1 MGNGSI
7 DVGKKTATRK
17 PGQPIVETP
26 VATNGSPKFRIDQ
39 PNLPKKSKRI
49 CAAMS
54 LQRGDSGRGNE
65 STPQKFEQLVGYR
78 DPKAGLDP
86 WGRPRAV
93 PVKR

>member
-7 DVGKKTATRK
+7 DVGKKTPTRK
-17 PGQPIVETP
+17 SGQPIVESL
-26 VATNGSPKFRIDQ
+26 VATDGSPELRIDQ
-39 PNLPKKSKRI
+39 PNPPKKSKRI
-49 CAAMS
+49 CVAMS

-78 DPKAGLDP
+78 DPNARLDP
-86 WGRPRAV
+86 WVRPRPV